1 VELSDVSKAIHDDAP
16 LANKRRLLV
25 GLSMVLIGIFIT
37 EAKIAEA
44 NTLFFKITFANMN
57 GILALLLVSVGFVLF
72 RYYSYASMYQQAI
85 EKIWTDKLL
94 RLDFF
99 YQVGEHTD
107 EEAGY
112 LVELAPEFSG
122 YNDEEF
128 RHDKYSS
135 FTSSINLN
143 LFFNAQIQYDLYTQ
157 DGHMNQ
163 EIVYVF
169 SFKRFKKSI
178 TALRLIFQTW
188 WESQIKHRESM
199 DIYAP
204 YFIAL
209 IAIYITVYPILA
221 KLLT

>member
-1 VELSDVSKAIHDDAP
+1 VELSDVSKTIHDDTP

-37 EAKIAEA
+37 EAKIIEA

-57 GILALLLVSVGFVLF
+57 GILGLLLVSVGFTLF
-72 RYYSYASMYQQAI
+72 RYYSYASMYQQSI

-94 RLDFF
+94 QLDFF
-99 YQVGEHTD
+99 HEVGEHTD

-112 LVELAPEFSG
+112 LVELAPEFSK
-122 YNDEEF
+122 YNDEDY
-128 RHDKYSS
+128 RHDEHSS

-143 LFFNAQIQYDLYTQ
+143 FFFNAQIQYDLFTH

-163 EIVYVF
+163 ESVYVF
-169 SFKRFKKSI
+169 SFKRFKKSVL
-178 TALRLIFQTW
+178 ALKLIFQQW
-188 WESQIKHRESM
+188 WESQVRHRESM

-204 YFIAL
+204 YFIAF
-209 IAIYITVYPILA
+209 IAIYITVYSILA